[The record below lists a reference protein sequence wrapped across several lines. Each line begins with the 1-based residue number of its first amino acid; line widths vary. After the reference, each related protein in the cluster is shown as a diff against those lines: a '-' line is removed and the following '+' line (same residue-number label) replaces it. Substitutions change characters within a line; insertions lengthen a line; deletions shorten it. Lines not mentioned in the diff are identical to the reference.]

1 MKKTRKTR
9 RRIEDQRKRKR
20 EKRGVWG
27 RESLGEKKR
36 PVRKTIT
43 IPPFL

>member
-1 MKKTRKTR
+1 MKKTSKTR

-27 RESLGEKKR
+27 RVWGR
-36 PVRKTIT
+36 RKD
-43 IPPFL
+43 P